1 MRRRRKQTLDPKTKL
16 SDLDNFPGK
25 TPPNPNKQ
33 QADGDAAAENNRK
46 AEESEIKID
55 TDSLRSAASKKEY
68 TTNVC
73 VWAKQKVLLHINQM
87 SQ

>member
-1 MRRRRKQTLDPKTKL
+1 MDPETKL

-25 TPPNPNKQ
+25 TPPNPNKR
-33 QADGDAAAENNRK
+33 QADGDATAEKNRK
-46 AEESEIKID
+46 AEESAIEID
-55 TDSLRSAASKKEY
+55 TDSLRSTASKKEY

-73 VWAKQKVLLHINQM
+73 VWATQKDLLHINQM